1 MHIRQI
7 KSGVIRLAL
16 TMASYIAPQGYCS
29 TNLGI
34 LLANPEEPQ
43 ISPQYGVLKLRRAWG
58 ILCRSV
64 SLREL
69 KWVRQQYPSVYETQV
84 V

>member
-1 MHIRQI
+1 
-7 KSGVIRLAL
+7 
-16 TMASYIAPQGYCS
+16 
-29 TNLGI
+29 
-34 LLANPEEPQ
+34 LANPEEPQ

-69 KWVRQQYPSVYETQV
+69 KWVRQQYPLVF
-84 V
+84 